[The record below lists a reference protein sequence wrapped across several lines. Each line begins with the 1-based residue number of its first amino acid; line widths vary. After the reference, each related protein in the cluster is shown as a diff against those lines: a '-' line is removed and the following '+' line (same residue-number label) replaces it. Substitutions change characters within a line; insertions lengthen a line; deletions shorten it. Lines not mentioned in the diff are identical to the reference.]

1 MIRLALSAIALGFA
15 QDFGFDNPAQ
25 LGKPDA
31 DEWFVGIVAAQLV
44 GLELED
50 QAVAVE
56 MPVVAGAERA
66 VMQVFA
72 DLFVCHRVAV
82 VAAGFHGAYPRL
94 FLQTVQPRQPPFDNN
109 IAQPKRFACAAVDHV
124 VIQPP
129 VVVHG
134 VAGKVAAGMANN
146 GVVRGFAIQ
155 RGAAVE
161 ILHAFGVVRVGI
173 FAQPCANAAAV
184 QRGNFPNFFKEIVC
198 PAVELGVV
206 GIQAFQRY
214 FLARV
219 LVEAA

>member
-1 MIRLALSAIALGFA
+1 
-15 QDFGFDNPAQ
+15 
-25 LGKPDA
+25 
-31 DEWFVGIVAAQLV
+31 
-44 GLELED
+44 
-50 QAVAVE
+50 
-56 MPVVAGAERA
+56 
-66 VMQVFA
+66 MQVFA
-72 DLFVCHRVAV
+72 DLFVCHRAAV
-82 VAAGFHGAYPRL
+82 VAAGFHGVYPCL

-109 IAQPKRFACAAVDHV
+109 IAQPKRFTCAAVDHV

-129 VVVHG
+129 VIVHG
-134 VAGKVAAGMANN
+134 LAGEEAAGVADN
-146 GVVRGFAIQ
+146 GIVRGFAVEC
-155 RGAAVE
+155 GAAVE
-161 ILHAFGVVRVGI
+161 ILRAFGVVRVGI